1 MRRANIVQIPNALR
15 RGWPIDSLAEK
26 SKLEAKAPALRR
38 SNISS
43 VVPPLGPK
51 VGMIEVVARKFE
63 TIIRECEAI
72 RIVGCRRAHCK
83 CQRQNDKMATLHEL
97 PRWEPGRWRSWP
109 GTKLK
114 ERLQHKQ

>member
-1 MRRANIVQIPNALR
+1 MRHPNIVQIPNAFG
-15 RGWPIDSLAEK
+15 RGWPMDSLAEK

-38 SNISS
+38 SNISG

-51 VGMIEVVARKFE
+51 VGMIKVVARKFK
-63 TIIRECEAI
+63 TIIRERQAI
-72 RIVGCRRAHCK
+72 GIVRSRRAHCK

-97 PRWEPGRWRSWP
+97 PQWEPGRWRSWP

-114 ERLQHKQ
+114 ERL